1 MHLRFWVFWAGMLLA
16 LAGCAVAAWT
26 RDRLGVVVMAALLV
40 LLAWAGRGLF
50 MSS

>member
-1 MHLRFWVFWAGMLLA
+1 MILDLAVFFAAMLLA

-26 RDRLGVVVMAALLV
+26 RDRLGVVVMAAFLV
-40 LLAWAGRGLF
+40 LLAWAGRRLF